1 MIFRRWLGCSSPSP
15 KMPHQGT
22 DQHTASKHHRRA
34 QRLCPNLAANQPSS
48 YQTHTE
54 PAAWEG
60 WAPLPQ
66 RSQSPPTKK
75 LLCYPARCPLF
86 RNLVINR
93 CREALGRQQTTFI
106 DLPRPPPAPRK
117 SLTRRTTHLL
127 IADHLGHGRS
137 LPCSTA
143 LTADVDAEEITWLL
157 VRREWSSHDV
167 FTHSADESRVVELS
181 RSPTRLILELI
192 TSKWLRVEW
201 KCETPLTALT
211 TNDCPNRT
219 LGRRTL

>member
-1 MIFRRWLGCSSPSP
+1 MHDQGSAPQRAEYCGHQEDEREGGRADPSNQPTTSSPERG
-15 KMPHQGT
+15 QGV
-22 DQHTASKHHRRA
+22 TA
-34 QRLCPNLAANQPSS
+34 Q
-48 YQTHTE
+48 
-54 PAAWEG
+54 
-60 WAPLPQ
+60 
-66 RSQSPPTKK
+66 
-75 LLCYPARCPLF
+75 